1 MLGKSRWLA
10 SLLAVG
16 FSLSMGVAGCAED
29 DGLST
34 PGRKGQGSNTHTN
47 PAGGSGGTDVG
58 GGVGREDD
66 SGSATPTPTPSMAPA
81 SSPTPE
87 SHQVTTLSVLSPGAF
102 TRDAEAAFWVGTSD
116 YGEASPV
123 HRLIKLN
130 ADGTPAVASFTL
142 AIEPRA
148 MTTDADRQLFVTDGA
163 QVLKFSPT
171 GAPLGSVTLAS
182 AAKGAGIAWDAVNA
196 RLWVLGG
203 NQVRTVSADLQP
215 LGSYTLDA
223 PPAAL
228 SLDAT
233 GGAWVVGGTVVSRI
247 AANAADNTLVWKKSQ
262 DLWATNLSAVAT
274 ANDGA
279 WIAEPGR
286 AVVKLD
292 VDGKSL
298 FQAQV
303 GVGAAHLSLMAD
315 GKVLAAN
322 RQRVDKLA
330 AASGAS
336 LATHTVSAG
345 IDAWLFSEGSAWYS
359 STSANKLTK
368 SSF

>member
-16 FSLSMGVAGCAED
+16 FSLTMGVAGCAED
-29 DGLST
+29 DGLSMA
-34 PGRKGQGSNTHTN
+34 GRRGQGSNTNT
-47 PAGGSGGTDVG
+47 PAGSGGTDVG
-58 GGVGREDD
+58 GEIDREDD
-66 SGSATPTPTPSMAPA
+66 SGSATPTPAASMAPA

-87 SHQVTTLSVLSPGAF
+87 SHQLATLSVLSPGAF
-102 TRDAEAAFWVGTSD
+102 ARDSEAAFWVGSSD
-116 YGEASPV
+116 YGGASPV
-123 HRLIKLN
+123 HRLVKLD
-130 ADGTPAVASFTL
+130 AAGSPAVASFTL

-163 QVLKFSPT
+163 KVLKFSPT
-171 GAPLGSVTLAS
+171 GDPLGEVTLAS
-182 AAKGAGIAWDAVNA
+182 AAKGAGIAWDSVNA

-203 NQVRTVSADLQP
+203 NQVRTVSTDLQP
-215 LGSYTLDA
+215 LKSYTLDA

-233 GGAWVVGGTVVSRI
+233 GAAWVVGGTVVSQI
-247 AANAADNTLVWKKSQ
+247 AANAPDNTLVWKKSQ
-262 DLWATNLSAVAT
+262 DLWASNLSAVVA

-298 FQAQV
+298 FQAHV

-330 AASGAS
+330 STNGAS

-345 IDAWLFSEGSAWYS
+345 IDGWLYSEGSAWYS
-359 STSANKLTK
+359 STGANALTR
-368 SSF
+368 SNF